1 MPSMLSDTHVILC
14 LRLLLAAAIG
24 AVIGLERE
32 LAGKAAGLRT
42 NLLVAVGA
50 TLFTHV
56 SLAIPAASGQ
66 GDPARVAAQ
75 VVTGV
80 GFLGAGTI
88 LHARG
93 VVHGLTSAATLW
105 VVAALGVAVGAGATH
120 DALLAT
126 GLVVLALLGLRRLEE
141 RYLGA
146 ESVSLTL
153 ACAGAS
159 PDPGVL
165 LPGRRLLHSR
175 HQARPDGSGSLTL
188 TWRGAADDFREVA
201 ARAERLPGVRVEG
214 WEVER

>member
-1 MPSMLSDTHVILC
+1 MDSHLVLC
-14 LRLLLAAAIG
+14 LRLLLAAILGG
-24 AVIGLERE
+24 AVGLERE

-50 TLFTHV
+50 ALFTHV
-56 SLAIPAASGQ
+56 SLAIPAQAGV

-75 VVTGV
+75 VVAGV

-126 GLVVLALLGLRRLEE
+126 GLVLLALLGLRRLEE
-141 RYLGA
+141 RHLGA
-146 ESVSLTL
+146 ETVSLTL
-153 ACAGAS
+153 TCAGDP
-159 PDPGVL
+159 PDPGAL
-165 LPGRRLLHSR
+165 LPGRRWLHSR
-175 HQARPDGSGSLTL
+175 QQARPDGTAGLTL
-188 TWRGAADDFREVA
+188 TWRGAAGDVHQVA